1 MMIPICNE
9 GLASQQRPNGCGK
22 AAGGR
27 PQSRI
32 SPMELSKPKSG
43 KEHAGEDSNLPSI
56 TDVVEM
62 KVEEVDRRTICS
74 GAPASVT
81 NEVVV
86 WSVHRLSV
94 WHFVTPPSTPRIT

>member
-43 KEHAGEDSNLPSI
+43 KEHAGEDSSCHPSPMWLRGKLRKL
-56 TDVVEM
+56 TDGQYAPEP
-62 KVEEVDRRTICS
+62 RR
-74 GAPASVT
+74 
-81 NEVVV
+81 
-86 WSVHRLSV
+86 L
-94 WHFVTPPSTPRIT
+94 